1 LTVVRSSK
9 PRGLCAAATCLLLIG
24 LTGLAACSN
33 TNRGVTGSVG
43 VGNGVA
49 LLTAGDITTLVVGQE
64 LQITAAVTNDVN
76 NQGVIWT
83 LQQNGGTAQGQLIDQ
98 TSTTAIF
105 VAPTSAF
112 PGETSATITATSN
125 ANSLFSSSVTIVT
138 TGTAQANLVQLFPA
152 NINVGYAAS
161 LTVSGGL
168 QPFTW
173 TLDASGGAL
182 PPGIT
187 LLGSTT
193 GLDSIS
199 GIPTTQGT
207 YSFIVDAAD
216 SSSPAVTVQFPVTL
230 IVNAQDTCV
239 LQGTYTLMASGFRGG
254 GGMTHVANI
263 TINATGGITGEQ
275 DYKDGHRTTPAEVL
289 TANSNCINRQTN
301 SGQITLDAPSGALL
315 YNLSTTPPDIN
326 GVIQSARL
334 QLVGSGSD
342 TGSGLLAKIDPSAI
356 TASPPTGNFAFG
368 QLGVE
373 RQEPV
378 GVHFASA
385 GRFTTDAT
393 GSISSGS
400 GSIDSNNAP
409 ALTAAPLTG
418 SLGAPDSFG
427 RGTANFT
434 YGGQASAFVY
444 YIVNANKMYLMNID
458 PQTAT
463 SPRSSGFMTPQVGD
477 VGGTSFDSNAFSST
491 AVLSLWGAI
500 SGMEPITSQTMGLLS
515 GANGTTLNAI
525 LDVADQNTDL
535 ISQPFTAQSY
545 SIAPN
550 GRGTVTLSNG
560 TSTYDLVFY
569 LDGISDGYLVQQ
581 SAPDGSGGL
590 LEAQYPMPAA
600 GFPTSLTGYLVGGTQ
615 FAMAAGPITLNPLAT
630 LAFGTLTSNFTN
642 ATFYIDSTTGRGLG
656 TLTQTGVGVQPAAL
670 YIVTPT
676 KIEIL
681 RFSTRAVDGNID
693 WLIQD
698 IE

>member
-1 LTVVRSSK
+1 
-9 PRGLCAAATCLLLIG
+9 
-24 LTGLAACSN
+24 
-33 TNRGVTGSVG
+33 
-43 VGNGVA
+43 
-49 LLTAGDITTLVVGQE
+49 
-64 LQITAAVTNDVN
+64 
-76 NQGVIWT
+76 
-83 LQQNGGTAQGQLIDQ
+83 
-98 TSTTAIF
+98 
-105 VAPTSAF
+105 
-112 PGETSATITATSN
+112 
-125 ANSLFSSSVTIVT
+125 
-138 TGTAQANLVQLFPA
+138 
-152 NINVGYAAS
+152 
-161 LTVSGGL
+161 
-168 QPFTW
+168 
-173 TLDASGGAL
+173 
-182 PPGIT
+182 
-187 LLGSTT
+187 
-193 GLDSIS
+193 
-199 GIPTTQGT
+199 
-207 YSFIVDAAD
+207 
-216 SSSPAVTVQFPVTL
+216 
-230 IVNAQDTCV
+230 
-239 LQGTYTLMASGFRGG
+239 
-254 GGMTHVANI
+254 
-263 TINATGGITGEQ
+263 
-275 DYKDGHRTTPAEVL
+275 
-289 TANSNCINRQTN
+289 
-301 SGQITLDAPSGALL
+301 
-315 YNLSTTPPDIN
+315 
-326 GVIQSARL
+326 
-334 QLVGSGSD
+334 
-342 TGSGLLAKIDPSAI
+342 
-356 TASPPTGNFAFG
+356 
-368 QLGVE
+368 
-373 RQEPV
+373 
-378 GVHFASA
+378 
-385 GRFTTDAT
+385 
-393 GSISSGS
+393 
-400 GSIDSNNAP
+400 
-409 ALTAAPLTG
+409 
-418 SLGAPDSFG
+418 
-427 RGTANFT
+427 
-434 YGGQASAFVY
+434 
-444 YIVNANKMYLMNID
+444 MNID